1 MLVSVVIVNYNVR
14 YFLQLCLESVFRQF
28 NEAGQP
34 FSMEVIVVDNHSPD
48 DSVAHLKPL
57 FPQVIWIE
65 NQQNVGFSKANNQGF
80 RQAKGEFVLV
90 LNPDVVLP
98 EDNLL
103 KSVNWMKSNPE
114 YGALGIRMLDG
125 AAQFLP
131 ESKRGL
137 PTPEAAFYKLF
148 GLSKFFPQSRRFG
161 AYHQSFLPELE
172 NNETEV
178 LAGAWMLIRKVALDQ
193 VEGFDEQYFM
203 YGEDIDLSYRLR
215 LKGWKIGYFA
225 DSAIIHFK
233 GESTRKETFRYVMLF
248 YGAMIKFSKTHFSKQ
263 RASLFSIIIRLAV
276 LFRASLSVLGRW
288 MNKVSLPVAD
298 FMLILFSFEQIKN
311 FWLQNIRS
319 DEGLSYP
326 PEYMQ
331 QVVPLY
337 ALVWIA
343 GAFFG
348 GAYDKPW
355 RPIKH
360 LRGLLVGTLVLA
372 VIYAFLPLDLRYSRG
387 LLLLGAA
394 GAAFTTIGIR
404 LLINLLTTGQMQD
417 KARLPRRTLIVA
429 EKSQAARI
437 LSLLQEAEA
446 SNRYL
451 GYLAPELVPNDPF
464 CLGDFRQ
471 LKEVTTAFE
480 VDEIIFS
487 AQSCSYASI
496 LQMMELCRMKGLS
509 FRFHPISGDYVL
521 GSDSIDMPGDLYL
534 PLWNLKLNSPEAK
547 RNKRLSDIFFS
558 FFLLLLSPLLLVFSR
573 MKADDFPVLIR
584 VFFGRS
590 TLVSYTGDGAGLP
603 PLKKGWC
610 STVAATNLEVQAKNR
625 ADVLYAKNYSPLVD
639 GALLKRFLFG

>member
-14 YFLQLCLESVFRQF
+14 YFLQLCLESVFRQYD
-28 NEAGQP
+28 AARQP

-48 DSVAHLKPL
+48 ESVSHLKPL
-57 FPQVIWIE
+57 FPQAVWIE
-65 NQQNVGFSKANNQGF
+65 NKENVGFSKANNQGF
-80 RQAKGEFVLV
+80 RLAKGDYILV

-103 KSVNWMKSNPE
+103 KSVQWMQSHPE
-114 YGALGIRMLDG
+114 YGAIGIRMLDG

-148 GLSKFFPQSRRFG
+148 GLSKFFPNSRRFG
-161 AYHQSFLPELE
+161 AYHQSFLPEKS
-172 NNETEV
+172 NSETEV
-178 LAGAWMLIRKVALDQ
+178 LAGAWMLIRKEALNQ

-225 DSAIIHFK
+225 ESAIIHFK

-263 RASLFSIIIRLAV
+263 RASLFSLIIRLAV
-276 LFRASLSVLGRW
+276 LLRASLSVLGRW
-288 MNKVSLPVAD
+288 MNRVSLPVAD
-298 FMLILFSFEQIKN
+298 FLLILLSYSQIKN
-311 FWLQNIRS
+311 FWVENIRS

-355 RPIKH
+355 RPVTH
-360 LRGLLVGTLVLA
+360 LRGLLAGTLVLA

-387 LLLLGAA
+387 LLLLGAV
-394 GAAFTTIGIR
+394 GAAVMTIGIR
-404 LLINLLTTGQMQD
+404 ILLNLLTTGQMQD

-429 EKSQAARI
+429 DKQQSTRV

-451 GYLAPELVPNDPF
+451 GYLAPVAVSDDPF
-464 CLGDFRQ
+464 CLGSFHQ
-471 LKEVTTAFE
+471 LKSVASAFE
-480 VDEIIFS
+480 ADEIIFS
-487 AQSCSYASI
+487 ANSFSYASI
-496 LQMMELCRMKGLS
+496 LEMMERCKSRGLS
-509 FRFHPISGDYVL
+509 FRFHPVSGDYVL

-534 PLWNLKLNSPEAK
+534 PLWNLRLSGAEAK
-547 RNKRLSDIFFS
+547 RNKRLSDIF
-558 FFLLLLSPLLLVFSR
+558 LSLLLVASSPILLVISR
-573 MKADDFPVLIR
+573 LNTNDLSLLLQVLIAKR
-584 VFFGRS
+584 
-590 TLVSYTGDGAGLP
+590 TLVGYAGDGAGLP
-603 PLKKGWC
+603 HLRQGWL
-610 STVAATNLEVQAKNR
+610 STLAFTELGDPAKNR
-625 ADVLYAKNYSPLVD
+625 ADVLYAKNYSPFLD
-639 GALLKRFLFG
+639 GALLKKYLFG